1 MEPQFHLSDKRP
13 FWMGRT
19 VQALILAGLVLSVE
33 TGCFLKPKTDDT
45 SPSSPQSNMPAEA
58 APESAPVYIEPMAEA
73 PAPTVS
79 GGETGYDSFR
89 IGTEYLEQGKNTEAI
104 RELQAALAQNSQFA
118 EAWFNIGIA
127 HQRTGNLN
135 AAEEAYRKTLEIKPD
150 MTVAMI
156 NLAEVYRVKG
166 DFDRALDLL
175 ERAERQ
181 TPRNSLVRNQ
191 RVAVL
196 RAMGRNDEAVSE
208 ARSLIEE
215 NSNDEAAFINLAL
228 AYHAK
233 NDLNMACLVYEKAL
247 ASFPDVGKDPF
258 VLYDYGQ
265 VLLAMKERRRAS
277 IDGFD
282 PAIQIAPNYVPAL
295 VARANLYLED
305 SDNEKALELLK
316 RAVDAEPTNVQARLS
331 LAVAQRRAGDYES
344 AKAQYDIVL
353 TSSPQHYQALVNA
366 GILASNYLS
375 DQEKALEY
383 FRRARE
389 VASQD
394 SQKQQLD
401 SWIAESE
408 KMLKRA
414 ADQRAKDLKRQQE
427 EAARKAAE
435 EAAKAAQPP
444 VEGNQPEGG
453 SPPPPA
459 PEGAQPPP
467 TTPPA
472 EQAPPPEGS
481 RPAGEGG

>member
-1 MEPQFHLSDKRP
+1 MEHRFHNRGIRQGSRVGRP
-13 FWMGRT
+13 AY
-19 VQALILAGLVLSVE
+19 ALVLLGLVLGLDS
-33 TGCFLKPKTDDT
+33 GCFLKPKTDDS
-45 SPSSPQSNMPAEA
+45 SPSSPQSNMPAETA
-58 APESAPVYIEPMAEA
+58 AEEA
-73 PAPTVS
+73 PSYVEPAAEVAAPTVS

-104 RELQAALAQNSQFA
+104 RELQAALAQNPQFA

-150 MTVAMI
+150 MTVAMV
-156 NLAEVYRVKG
+156 NLAEVHRLKG
-166 DFDRALDLL
+166 EFDRALDLL
-175 ERAERQ
+175 QRAERQ

-196 RAMGRNDEAVSE
+196 RAMGRNDDAIGE

-247 ASFPDVGKDPF
+247 ASFPSVGKDPF
-258 VLYDYGQ
+258 VLYDYGK
-265 VLLAMKERRRAS
+265 VLLEMKERRRAS
-277 IDGFD
+277 LEGFD
-282 PAIQIAPNYVPAL
+282 PAIQLAPNYVPAL

-305 SDNEKALELLK
+305 SENDKALELLK
-316 RAVDAEPTNVQARLS
+316 RAVDAEPTNIQGRLS
-331 LAVAQRRAGDYES
+331 LALAQRRAGDYES

-353 TSSPQHYQALVNA
+353 TANPQHYQALVNA

-375 DQEKALEY
+375 DQEKALDY

-389 VASQD
+389 VATSD
-394 SQKQQLD
+394 AQKQQLD

-414 ADQRAKDLKRQQE
+414 ADQRAKDIKRQQE
-427 EAARKAAE
+427 EAARKAAD
-435 EAAKAAQPP
+435 EAAKAAQPATVTP
-444 VEGNQPEGG
+444 DGATPPSPTEGVQPAAG
-453 SPPPPA
+453 SPTEGAA
-459 PEGAQPPP
+459 PEGQPPLP
-467 TTPPA
+467 S
-472 EQAPPPEGS
+472 GS
-481 RPAGEGG
+481 GG